1 MGNTGKINQR
11 PEERENLGDTF
22 WKNFTKGLFIT
33 KSSMDIPLV
42 IITVLVACAG
52 LVMLLSASY
61 PKAYISQGNGYTF
74 FIGQLGFMALG
85 FGIMLFASTFNYN
98 KLRIFSWVAWI
109 GSLGLVTIAI
119 AIGGGEGVNRR
130 LGFFQPSEIVKFA
143 VILLFAH
150 ALSRNHK
157 KIVGNRPSKNK
168 ISGFIST
175 ITNGRYYLS
184 ESTIVTLKYG
194 IILVISA
201 GTVYFGSH
209 LSGAIIILA
218 LGAFMFWIGEAKM
231 RWFVAGVGVIAGV
244 LASVYFFLDS
254 LPIEEYMKNRIR
266 AYLGDGGD
274 NWQTKN
280 GIAAIGSGGLFGLG
294 IDGSRQKFSFVA
306 EAHTDFIFT
315 IIGEELGFIGCMFII
330 LLYAALVGRGMYIA
344 FRARNRFGTLL
355 GMGITIHIAIQV
367 LLNIAVVTGLAP
379 NTGIS
384 LPLFSYGGTA
394 VVMTLGEIGVLLNIS
409 RQADLPRVYKF
420 SLKDRSNSH
429 KNKNRRVSEDA

>member
-1 MGNTGKINQR
+1 MGNTSKINQR
-11 PEERENLGDTF
+11 PEDRENLGDTF

-33 KSSMDIPLV
+33 KSSLDIPLV
-42 IITVLVACAG
+42 IITILVACAG

-61 PKAYISQGNGYTF
+61 PKAYITKNNGYEYFATQLIFMVGGFLIMF
-74 FIGQLGFMALG
+74 FV
-85 FGIMLFASTFNYN
+85 STVNYN
-98 KLRIFSWVAWI
+98 KLRVFSWLAWL
-109 GSLGLVTIAI
+109 GSLGLVVVAI
-119 AIGGGEGVNRR
+119 VIGGGEGVNRR
-130 LGFFQPSEIVKFA
+130 LGFFQPSELVKFA

-184 ESTIVTLKYG
+184 ESTVVTLKYG
-194 IILVISA
+194 IVLIISA
-201 GTVYFGSH
+201 ATVYFGSH

-231 RWFVAGVGVIAGV
+231 RWFVAGVGVVAGV
-244 LASVYFFLDS
+244 LASVYFFLDN

-330 LLYAALVGRGMYIA
+330 LLYAALVGRGMYVA
-344 FRARNRFGTLL
+344 FKARNRFGTLL

-394 VVMTLGEIGVLLNIS
+394 VIMTLGEIGVLLNIS
-409 RQADLPRVYKF
+409 RQADLPRVYEF
-420 SLKDRSNSH
+420 SKKDGKKPQ
-429 KNKNRRVSEDA
+429 KNKSRRASEDA